1 MMSSL
6 FICCHENKMYK
17 EKKEMNENDGVF
29 IFNSLVT
36 LAPD

>member
-1 MMSSL
+1 MK
-6 FICCHENKMYK
+6 IKYIK
-17 EKKEMNENDGVF
+17 KKKEINGNDGVF